1 MSTPALFKWRHFLP
15 EIILLNVRWYCRYA
29 LSYRDLEE
37 MMAERGIEVDH
48 STINRWVLKYAPELD
63 KRIRPHLN
71 QTNDSWRVDETY
83 IKVKG
88 EWKYLD
94 RAVDSE
100 GNTLDFLLCAKRDA
114 TAAERFLR
122 KTLNA
127 SHTQLPRVI
136 NVDKNAA
143 YPPAVDD
150 LTAEEQLTKTT
161 ELRQVKYLNNRV
173 EQDHRFIKRLTKPG
187 MGFGSFNTARRTIR
201 GFEAM
206 NMIRKGQ
213 VQGVKKG
220 DVRAQVEFVSQLFGI
235 AQ

>member
-1 MSTPALFKWRHFLP
+1 MSTPPVFKWRHFQA

-37 MMAERGIEVDH
+37 MMQERGVEVDH

-63 KRIRPHLN
+63 KRIRPHL
-71 QTNDSWRVDETY
+71 QSTNDSWRVDETY

-88 EWKYLD
+88 KWKYLY
-94 RAVDSE
+94 RAVDSL

-122 KTLNA
+122 KTLKA
-127 SHTQLPRVI
+127 AHTQFPRVI

-143 YPPAVDD
+143 YPPAFDD
-150 LTAEEQLTKTT
+150 LKASEQLPKTT
-161 ELRQVKYLNNRV
+161 QLRQVKYLNNRV

-187 MGFGSFNTARRTIR
+187 LGFGSFNTARRTLK

-213 VQGVKKG
+213 VQAVKKG
-220 DVRAQVEFVSQLFGI
+220 DVRAAIELVSQLFGV

>member
-1 MSTPALFKWRHFLP
+1 MQ
-15 EIILLNVRWYCRYA
+15 
-29 LSYRDLEE
+29 
-37 MMAERGIEVDH
+37 ERGVEVDH

-63 KRIRPHLN
+63 KRIRPHL
-71 QTNDSWRVDETY
+71 QPTNDSWRVDETY

-88 EWKYLD
+88 QWKYLY
-94 RAVDSE
+94 RAVDSQ

-114 TAAERFLR
+114 MAAERFLR

-127 SHTQLPRVI
+127 SHTQEPRVI

-143 YPPAVDD
+143 YPPAVDNIKP
-150 LTAEEQLTKTT
+150 EEQLPKTT

-187 MGFGSFNTARRTIR
+187 MGFSSFNTARRTLR

-220 DVRAQVEFVSQLFGI
+220 DVRASIELVSQLFGI

>member
-1 MSTPALFKWRHFLP
+1 
-15 EIILLNVRWYCRYA
+15 
-29 LSYRDLEE
+29 
-37 MMAERGIEVDH
+37 MMQERGVEVDH

-63 KRIRPHLN
+63 KRIRPHLRS
-71 QTNDSWRVDETY
+71 TNDSWRVDETY
-83 IKVKG
+83 IKAECRRGKIPPPNLLVKG
-88 EWKYLD
+88 RWKYLD
-94 RAVDSE
+94 RAVDSQ

-127 SHTQLPRVI
+127 SHTRFPRVI

-150 LTAEEQLTKTT
+150 LKAEAQLPETT

-187 MGFGSFNTARRTIR
+187 MGFGSFNTARRSLR

-213 VQGVKKG
+213 VQGVAKG
-220 DVRAQVEFVSQLFGI
+220 DVRASIELVSQLFGI

>member
-1 MSTPALFKWRHFLP
+1 MQ
-15 EIILLNVRWYCRYA
+15 
-29 LSYRDLEE
+29 
-37 MMAERGIEVDH
+37 ERGVEVDH

-63 KRIRPHLN
+63 KRIRPHLRS
-71 QTNDSWRVDETY
+71 TNDSWRVDETY

-88 EWKYLD
+88 RWKYLY
-94 RAVDSE
+94 RAVDSQ
-100 GNTLDFLLCAKRDA
+100 GNTLDFLLRARRDA

-127 SHTQLPRVI
+127 AHTQFPRVI

-143 YPPAVDD
+143 YPPAV
-150 LTAEEQLTKTT
+150 EQLQADEQLPKTT
-161 ELRQVKYLNNRV
+161 QLRQVKYLNNRV

-206 NMIRKGQ
+206 NMMRKGQ
-213 VQGVKKG
+213 VQCVNKG
-220 DVRAQVEFVSQLFGI
+220 DVRAAIEFVSQIFGV